1 MRPFDLEHSSW
12 AYRADFVLYGMLVA
26 AMALT
31 VLFFSPLSLAR
42 VLWAWVAGG
51 VFAWTFVEYLLHRF
65 VLHGLAPFRDWHA
78 EHHNRPVA
86 LIVAPTL
93 LSLGLF
99 VVLVA
104 LPAWWLI
111 GSWSTCALMLGL
123 MTGYLGYGLTHHA
136 THHTVI
142 PSAVLSNWLAKR
154 RRWHAVH
161 HLFSKRFPFE
171 AVHPKKGG
179 PYGVSSGFWDHV
191 FGTTNAAALANNT
204 AIHSCDPESSE
215 SFAAQKNKDHRK
227 RARHD

>member
-1 MRPFDLEHSSW
+1 MRPFDLDHSSW
-12 AYRADFVLYGMLVA
+12 AYRADFVLYGTLVA

-31 VLFFSPLSLAR
+31 VLFFSPLSLAP

-51 VFAWTFVEYLLHRF
+51 VFAWTLVEYLLHRF

-78 EHHNRPVA
+78 EHHNRPGA
-86 LIVAPTL
+86 LIGAPTL

-136 THHTVI
+136 THHNLVVTTF
-142 PSAVLSNWLAKR
+142 LRNWLEKR

-161 HLFSKRFPFE
+161 HLSSKRLPSE
-171 AVHPKKGG
+171 AVRQKKGG
-179 PYGVSSGFWDHV
+179 PYGVTCSFWDHV
-191 FGTTNAAALANNT
+191 FGTTNAATVGNNT
-204 AIHSCDPESSE
+204 AIRSCDPESSE
-215 SFAAQKNKDHRK
+215 SLGPKKQ
-227 RARHD
+227 